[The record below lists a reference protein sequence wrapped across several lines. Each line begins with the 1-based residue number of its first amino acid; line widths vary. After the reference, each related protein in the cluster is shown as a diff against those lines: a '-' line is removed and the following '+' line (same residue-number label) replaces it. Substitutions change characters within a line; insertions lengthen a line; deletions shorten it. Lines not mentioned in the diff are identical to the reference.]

1 MASQTSTR
9 SCAVYC
15 LGRSPPSSRRRGTV
29 AARRSRPTGSAPCR
43 ARSLGATSL
52 IIAACSG
59 AWLAR
64 LHRLPIM
71 QRSARSRENLVAS
84 AARRRRHDGAAPSRL
99 GARMAYG
106 LGAVARADARRH
118 VPNRDIEVVNGSCQL
133 DLNLTD
139 PFVSH
144 VEQGLSVRTGTQN
157 TQSPYVTH
165 SYRGQSDVGRRRP
178 SHVNDSVS
186 TQERRPLPAL
196 TQSEHARSARAGQR
210 GAACQDLNKKK
221 SK

>member
-64 LHRLPIM
+64 LHRLPII
-71 QRSARSRENLVAS
+71 QRSARSRENLVAP

-118 VPNRDIEVVNGSCQL
+118 VALSRRAPGWCVKRALLGVCLHLELIVPPRMHVHPLFQRRHRA
-133 DLNLTD
+133 
-139 PFVSH
+139 VSH
-144 VEQGLSVRTGTQN
+144 VGTSLPCLGLGF
-157 TQSPYVTH
+157 
-165 SYRGQSDVGRRRP
+165 GFG
-178 SHVNDSVS
+178 
-186 TQERRPLPAL
+186 LGL
-196 TQSEHARSARAGQR
+196 G
-210 GAACQDLNKKK
+210 
-221 SK
+221 